1 MNQCYLSD
9 YQNNRSQN
17 LNFIKFIAALAVIVS
32 HSYPLSQG
40 ANCKDFLLKISN
52 QTLGLGGV
60 AVAVFF
66 ISSGF
71 FVTKS
76 IEKSKGNHYLVNRFK
91 RIFPPLWFVL
101 ILTILICSLFFTSCR
116 LKEFFLSKDF
126 LVYCLNFLLIPI
138 HNLPGVFS
146 NNIFPGAIN
155 GALWTLPIEFFCY
168 IVLYV
173 LYKLNLVNKKFYKMS
188 LIPVLLL
195 FIVVYYIN
203 IPVILL
209 VRGYF
214 APLFM
219 FYLGSFFW
227 VFKDRIRMD
236 LKLFVICLVLF
247 VISIFA
253 KQGHLGL
260 LLFFPYIVLFSSFG
274 LKQINTNVA
283 NLGNYSYGIYL
294 CGWPIQQ
301 MVVSLFGGSMSVL
314 MNVLICLPLAI
325 IMGYF
330 TYNII
335 EKKI

>member
-138 HNLPGVFS
+138 HNLPGVFT
-146 NNIFPGAIN
+146 NNIFPGVIN
-155 GALWTLPIEFFCY
+155 GALWTLPIEFVCY

-173 LYKLNLVNKKFYKMS
+173 LYKLNLVNKKFYKIS

-195 FIVVYYIN
+195 FVVIYYVNLPI
-203 IPVILL
+203 ILL

-227 VFKDRIRMD
+227 VFRDKIIMD
-236 LKLFVICLVLF
+236 FKIFILCSVLF
-247 VISIFA
+247 VISIFM
-253 KQGHLGL
+253 KQGQLGL
-260 LLFFPYIVLFSSFG
+260 LLFFPYIVLYSSFSF
-274 LKQINTNVA
+274 KQINANMA

-301 MVVSLFGGSMSVL
+301 MVVSLFDGSMSILV
-314 MNVLICLPLAI
+314 NVLICLPIAI
-325 IMGYF
+325 IMGYL
-330 TYNII
+330 TYSLI
-335 EKKI
+335 EKRI

>member
-1 MNQCYLSD
+1 M
-9 YQNNRSQN
+9 
-17 LNFIKFIAALAVIVS
+17 
-32 HSYPLSQG
+32 
-40 ANCKDFLLKISN
+40 
-52 QTLGLGGV
+52 
-60 AVAVFF
+60 
-66 ISSGF
+66 
-71 FVTKS
+71 
-76 IEKSKGNHYLVNRFK
+76 
-91 RIFPPLWFVL
+91 
-101 ILTILICSLFFTSCR
+101 
-116 LKEFFLSKDF
+116 
-126 LVYCLNFLLIPI
+126 VYCLNFLLIPI
-138 HNLPGVFS
+138 HNLPGVFT
-146 NNIFPGAIN
+146 NNIFSGVIN

-168 IVLYV
+168 IALYV

-314 MNVLICLPLAI
+314 MNILICLPLAI

-335 EKKI
+335 EKKF